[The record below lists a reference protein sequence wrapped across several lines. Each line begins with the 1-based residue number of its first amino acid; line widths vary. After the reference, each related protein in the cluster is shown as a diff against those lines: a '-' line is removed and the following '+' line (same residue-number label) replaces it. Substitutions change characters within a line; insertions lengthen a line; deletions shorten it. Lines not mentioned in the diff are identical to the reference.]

1 MLRMQQYTVTL
12 AAPLANR
19 VLVGSSGMPVAVT
32 VTDEAQDGIAG
43 CEPGVVSG
51 LSLHNERMSWLIY
64 GANGYTGELIARAAA
79 ERGMAPTLAG
89 RTREKV
95 EPLAAELGLLSR
107 VFGLDDPDA
116 VAANIAGMRV
126 VLHCAGPFSATSA
139 PVLEACLRAGVHYL
153 DITGEIAV
161 FETRSPRPHARTGGG
176 RDLPRRWFRRDP
188 HRLRGSRSHGST
200 ARRHTALARLRLPGS
215 DVARDRRDIHRGARH
230 RRQGTARWEAGRGAM
245 GAVTRRI
252 DFGDGE
258 KFAVAIPWGDVST
271 AYRTTGIGDIEVYVP
286 TSPSRARQLRLANL
300 ARPLVQLRFVQQ
312 FLKSRVASKVTGPDA
327 NARAKSPTYVWGEV
341 SNDRGERRVARIKTA
356 NGYDVTVAGALAAV
370 RHLLDHTPSGGSY
383 TPSQLLGADLV
394 TTLPGSGR
402 LILE

>member
-1 MLRMQQYTVTL
+1 MRARLGLRL
-12 AAPLANR
+12 NR
-19 VLVGSSGMPVAVT
+19 QNG
-32 VTDEAQDGIAG
+32 
-43 CEPGVVSG
+43 
-51 LSLHNERMSWLIY
+51 RMDWLIY
-64 GANGYTGELIARAAA
+64 GANGYTGELIARSAA
-79 ERGMAPTLAG
+79 EIGMAPALAG

-95 EPLAAELGLLSR
+95 EPLATELGLPSQ

-116 VAANIAGMRV
+116 IAANIAGAKV
-126 VLHCAGPFSATSA
+126 VLNCAGPFSATSA
-139 PVLEACLRAGVHYL
+139 PILEACLQAGVHYL

-161 FETRSPRPHARTGGG
+161 FEHAHAQAARAEQAGIVVCPGVGFDVIPTDSVAAALKAALPDATR
-176 RDLPRRWFRRDP
+176 L
-188 HRLRGSRSHGST
+188 
-200 ARRHTALARLRLPGS
+200 ALGF
-215 DVARDRRDIHRGARH
+215 D
-230 RRQGTARWEAGRGAM
+230 TRGAM
-245 GAVTRRI
+245 SPGTAATSIEALATGGCVRRGGRLVAVPLGAITRRI

-286 TSPSRARQLRLANL
+286 TSPRRARQLRLANL
-300 ARPLVQLRFVQQ
+300 ARPLVKHHFVQQ
-312 FLKSRVASKVTGPDA
+312 FLKSRVASTVTGPDA

-356 NGYDVTVAGALAAV
+356 NGYDLTVAGALAAV
-370 RHLLDHTPSGGSY
+370 RHLLDHTPPGGSY